1 MIILL
6 ADKKLRF
13 FDTTLRDGE
22 QTPGVSLTPGQ
33 KLEIATALSDI
44 GVDVIEAGSA
54 VASEGEREAIRL
66 IAQAGLAS
74 ECCTYVR
81 ALFQDIDCAAEA
93 GAQSVHLVVPVS
105 DLHII
110 RKMQKSREQVHEM
123 AMKAVTYAKDRG
135 LIVEL
140 SGEDASR
147 ADQQFL
153 ASLFSDGVERGADRL
168 CFCDTVGV
176 LTPEHAAE
184 VIPPLCL
191 APLSIHCHNDLG
203 LALATTLSALKSG
216 ATCSHVTVNG
226 LGERAGN
233 TPFEEIVMS
242 LETLYGIKTGIDTSK
257 IYSLS
262 TLVSR
267 LTGVPFA
274 TNKPIVGTMAFTHE
288 SGIHAHGLFRDSRT
302 YEPMSPETVGR
313 TRRIVLGKHSGSASV
328 KAALTELGYN
338 PNPRQLE
345 EIVKRVKALGDE
357 GRRVSD
363 TDVMAITDAV
373 MLIECKP
380 FIVVKQFTV
389 VSGSNILPT
398 ASVTM
403 VVNGKEVTG
412 AATGDGPVD
421 AALRVLRQEVA
432 RAGESRLNEIMLDEY
447 HVDAITGGTDAMVDV
462 TVKLN
467 KNGRTITSRGARTD
481 IIQASVEAV
490 VTGMNRLLRER
501 DEKRRADTD

>member
-1 MIILL
+1 MSVLL
-6 ADKKLRF
+6 GNKRLRF

-22 QTPGVSLTPGQ
+22 QTPGVSLTPAH
-33 KLEIATALSDI
+33 KLEIAAALSDI

-66 IAQAGLAS
+66 IADAGLSA

-81 ALFQDIDCAAEA
+81 ALNQDIDCAAEA
-93 GAQSVHLVVPVS
+93 GADSVHLVVPVS
-105 DLHII
+105 DLHISK
-110 RKMQKSREQVHEM
+110 KMQKTREEVHTM
-123 AMKAVTYAKDRG
+123 AMSAVAYAKERG

-147 ADQQFL
+147 ADQEFL
-153 ASLFSDGVERGADRL
+153 AMLYHDGIESGADRL

-176 LTPEHAAE
+176 LTPERAAE
-184 VIPPLCL
+184 IIPPLCM

-203 LALATTLSALKSG
+203 LALATTLAAFKAG
-216 ATCSHVTVNG
+216 ASCSHVTVNG

-233 TPFEEIVMS
+233 TPFEEVIMS
-242 LETLYGIKTGIDTSK
+242 LETLYGYKTGIDTKK
-257 IYSLS
+257 IYPLS

-288 SGIHAHGLFRDSRT
+288 SGIHAHGLFKDSRT
-302 YEPMSPETVGR
+302 YEPISPELVGR
-313 TRRIVLGKHSGSASV
+313 QRRIVLGKHSGSASV
-328 KAALTELGYN
+328 KAALTELGYS

-363 TDVMAITDAV
+363 TDVMAIADAV
-373 MLIECKP
+373 LLLECKP
-380 FIVVKQFTV
+380 IISVKQFTV

-403 VVNGKEVTG
+403 EVNGEEVTG

-421 AALRVLRQEVA
+421 AALRVLQQSVA
-432 RAGESRLNEIMLDEY
+432 SAGDIRLDEY
-447 HVDAITGGTDAMVDV
+447 HVEAITGGTDAMVDV
-462 TVKLN
+462 TVKLR
-467 KNGRTITSRGARTD
+467 KDGRTITSRGARTD

-490 VTGMNRLLRER
+490 VTGMNRLLREL
-501 DEKRRADTD
+501 DEKRRTDTD

>member
-1 MIILL
+1 MSVLLSDKII
-6 ADKKLRF
+6 RF

-22 QTPGVSLTPGQ
+22 QTPGVSLTPAE
-33 KLEIATALSDI
+33 KLEIAVTLSDI
-44 GVDVIEAGSA
+44 GVHVIEAGSA

-66 IAQAGLAS
+66 IADAGLSA

-81 ALFQDIDCAAEA
+81 ALPQDIDCATEA
-93 GAQSVHLVVPVS
+93 GADSVHLVVPVS
-105 DLHII
+105 DLHIT
-110 RKMQKSREQVHEM
+110 RKMQKSREEVHAM
-123 AMKAVTYAKDRG
+123 AMGAVTYAKERG

-147 ADQQFL
+147 ADQEFL
-153 ASLFSDGVERGADRL
+153 SMLYRDGVSYGADRL

-176 LTPEHAAE
+176 LTPERAAE
-184 VIPPLCL
+184 IIPPLCI

-203 LALATTLSALKSG
+203 LALATTLSALKAG
-216 ATCSHVTVNG
+216 ASCAHVTVNG

-233 TPFEEIVMS
+233 TALEEVVMS
-242 LETLYGIKTGIDTSK
+242 LETLYGHKTGIDTRK
-257 IYSLS
+257 IYPLS

-302 YEPMSPETVGR
+302 YEPMAPETVGR

-373 MLIECKP
+373 MMIECKP
-380 FIVVKQFTV
+380 IISIKQFTV

-403 VVNGKEVTG
+403 EINGEEVTG

-421 AALRVLRQEVA
+421 AALRVLRQSVA
-432 RAGESRLNEIMLDEY
+432 SAGEIRLEEY
-447 HVDAITGGTDAMVDV
+447 HVDAITGGTDAMVEV

-467 KNGRTITSRGARTD
+467 KDGRIITSCGARTD

-490 VTGMNRLLRER
+490 VTGMNRLLREI
-501 DEKRRADTD
+501 DEKRRTDTD

>member
-1 MIILL
+1 MSVLL
-6 ADKKLRF
+6 AHNKLRF

-22 QTPGVSLTPGQ
+22 QTPGVSLTPAH

-66 IAQAGLAS
+66 IAEAGLTA

-81 ALFQDIDCAAEA
+81 ALNQDIDCAAEA
-93 GAQSVHLVVPVS
+93 GADSVHLVVPVS

-110 RKMQKSREQVHEM
+110 KKMQKSREEVHAM
-123 AMKAVTYAKDRG
+123 AISAVEYAKERG

-147 ADQQFL
+147 ADQDFL
-153 ASLFSDGVERGADRL
+153 ATLYRDGIAHGADRL

-176 LTPEHAAE
+176 LTPERAAE
-184 VIPPLCL
+184 IIPPLCI

-203 LALATTLSALKSG
+203 LALATTLSAWKAG

-242 LETLYGIKTGIDTSK
+242 LETLYGYRTGIDTTK
-257 IYSLS
+257 IYPLS

-302 YEPMSPETVGR
+302 YEPITPESVGR
-313 TRRIVLGKHSGSASV
+313 IRRIVLGKHSGSASV
-328 KAALTELGYN
+328 KAALTELGYT

-345 EIVKRVKALGDE
+345 EIVKRVKSLGDE

-363 TDVMAITDAV
+363 TDVMAISDAV
-373 MLIECKP
+373 MLLECKP
-380 FIVVKQFTV
+380 IISIKQFTV

-398 ASVTM
+398 ASITM
-403 VVNGKEVTG
+403 VVNGEEVTG

-421 AALRVLRQEVA
+421 AALRVLHQSVA
-432 RAGESRLNEIMLDEY
+432 SVGDIRLDEY
-447 HVDAITGGTDAMVDV
+447 HVESITGGTDAMVEV
-462 TVKLN
+462 TVKLR
-467 KNGRTITSRGARTD
+467 KDGRIITSRGARTD

-490 VTGMNRLLRER
+490 VTGMNRLLREI
-501 DEKRRADTD
+501 DEKRRTDTD